1 MNTRISRHLVWLA
14 AATPLM
20 VGLELGRRIF
30 ANNDDARFA
39 VLGQDILSHGL
50 RFFPDL
56 NGVPYYNK
64 PALLAWL
71 IALVSWPVGSV
82 SQFTAALPSAL
93 AGAGTALAV
102 YALGRDLFGSEAG
115 RYAALI
121 AVATQGFFLQARL
134 PLPDMLMTLFITLAL
149 WQFWRMTKDGARDHH
164 WLGFYGFT
172 ALAFW
177 AKGPAGFMPLAVGLG
192 WAIAFRR
199 AHGWQR
205 LRLAPGLACLAALVA
220 PWWLL
225 ALGTDSAAIRDAV
238 VIDHLMWYVPT
249 TLTWKSVTA
258 PLRNSFGILFP
269 WVVLIPVVLVHAV
282 RAARDER
289 PEREPLQLLLVWA
302 LVTLVVVGVSRQQR
316 LRYYLPLVPPVALLI
331 AWWLAVSVRM
341 RRDTPRLPWRA
352 YAVAAALV
360 ALMAAGVLVANGGLP
375 RDAAISLPASV
386 LEVLVLGGGLATMLG
401 ALVWGVRRNRI
412 GRAFA
417 VAWLGSAVFV
427 AGAYHWEVERFNT
440 AYDFPRVS
448 ERMRPALQGA
458 SVVATWGVPEL
469 PLSFYFH
476 RRVVLV
482 ESLEDLE
489 RVMADG
495 ARAVAIMTDGALAGS
510 RERERLEVLMN
521 DRLALRPISLVRR
534 EFAKRL

>member
-1 MNTRISRHLVWLA
+1 MNARGSRHLVWLA
-14 AATPLM
+14 AAAPLM

-39 VLGQDILSHGL
+39 VLAQDVLSHGL
-50 RFFPDL
+50 RFFPEL

-71 IALVSWPVGSV
+71 IALVSWPAGSV

-93 AGAGTALAV
+93 AGVATAFAV
-102 YALGRDLFGSEAG
+102 YAFGRDLYGTEAG
-115 RYAALI
+115 RYAALV

-149 WQFWRMTKDGARDHH
+149 WQFWRMTREGARGHH

-172 ALAFW
+172 AVAFW

-192 WAIAFRR
+192 WAVVFRR
-199 AHGWQR
+199 ADGWRR

-225 ALGTDSAAIRDAV
+225 AIGTDSAAIRHAV
-238 VIDHLMWYVPT
+238 LSDHLMWYVPT

-269 WVVLIPVVLVHAV
+269 WVLVIPVVLVQAV
-282 RAARDER
+282 RAARDDGPARER
-289 PEREPLQLLLVWA
+289 IQLLLVWT
-302 LVTLVVVGVSRQQR
+302 LVTLLVVGVSAQQR

-331 AWWLAVSVRM
+331 AWWLAVFVPL
-341 RRDTPRLPWRA
+341 RRGAPRLPWRA
-352 YAVAAALV
+352 YAVAGVLV
-360 ALMAAGVLVANGGLP
+360 ALMSAGVLVANGGLP
-375 RDAAISLPASV
+375 RDAVISLPASV
-386 LEVLVLGGGLATMLG
+386 LEVLVLAAGLAAMLG

-427 AGAYHWEVERFNT
+427 AGAYHWEVGRFN
-440 AYDFPRVS
+440 AANDFPRVS
-448 ERMRPALQGA
+448 ERMRPALREA

-476 RRVVLV
+476 RRVVGV
-482 ESLEDLE
+482 DSLEDLD
-489 RVMADG
+489 RVMSDG
-495 ARAVAIMTDGALAGS
+495 APAVAIMTDGALASS
-510 RERERLEVLMN
+510 RDRERLEVLMN
-521 DRLALRPISLVRR
+521 DRLALRSISLVRR
-534 EFAKRL
+534 GLAKRL